1 MTDEDPIAPG
11 APDLERLLG
20 ALLRLDPVALAG
32 HGVHA
37 LLANDEKAIAQ
48 SLMRHGAGLKAAFR
62 LMRELCEREIPHV
75 FLKGPTLQ
83 RLLYGEAATRPY
95 SDLDVLVE
103 PTRLGDALQAAVAA
117 GWKAPG
123 RVTPYHFHVTCAR
136 GEAPLPLELHT
147 RWVDRANLY
156 RLPDDAGMERAEL
169 GAEGLPRFCVEDL
182 LLYLCVHAHK
192 HGFLNET
199 ALALGQPA
207 EWFLSPAS
215 GNRLLWW
222 LDIALLLEHSQD
234 SLDWK
239 TCTERI
245 WRWNII
251 KPVAITLR
259 MIMRLLPASRA
270 REALIH
276 LKLDSIHP
284 QLGRKAMRRMVIRNN
299 KRFMSPNAATWR
311 PGRLAELPDL
321 LFPTPDALARFLGK
335 PHATR
340 LDRARHPWR
349 MVRRLLGK

>member
-1 MTDEDPIAPG
+1 MTDEESSSTV

-32 HGVHA
+32 HGVNS
-37 LLANDEKAIAQ
+37 LLADDDKTVTQA
-48 SLMRHGAGLKAAFR
+48 LMRHGAGLKASFR
-62 LMRELCEREIPHV
+62 LMGQLCDRGIPHV

-83 RLLYGEAATRPY
+83 RMLYGEAATRPY

-103 PTRLGDALQAAVAA
+103 QSRLPEAIEAAAAA
-117 GWKAPG
+117 GWKPPA
-123 RVTPYHFHVTCAR
+123 RVTRYHFHVTCPPAD
-136 GEAPLPLELHT
+136 APLPLELHT

-156 RLPDDAGMERAEL
+156 RLPDDAGLDRACL
-169 GAEGLPRFCVEDL
+169 GAEGLPRFSAEDL

-222 LDIALLLEHSQD
+222 LDIALLLEQTQEPI
-234 SLDWK
+234 DWK
-239 TCTERI
+239 ACIERI

-259 MIMRLLPASRA
+259 MVTRLLPASKA
-270 REALIH
+270 REALAK
-276 LKLDSIHP
+276 LKLDTIHP
-284 QLGRKAMRRMVIRNN
+284 RLGRKAMRRMVIRNN
-299 KRFMSPNAATWR
+299 RRFMSPNAATWR
-311 PGRLAELPDL
+311 PGRMAELPDL
-321 LFPTPDALARFLGK
+321 LFPLRDDLAAFLEK
-335 PHATR
+335 SEPTFS
-340 LDRARHPWR
+340 DRITHPYR
-349 MVRRLLGK
+349 MIRRIMGE